1 MAKDALGHGSE
12 KHGGGLTDT
21 QAATALGQGHPKSEQ
36 VPIHDAQ
43 FGRFPDS
50 QSSKWD
56 QWNDNIVLQHEPTGS
71 KAELQYEG
79 RTQSSGF
86 GNSDL
91 RQVLVTG
98 VATPEGN
105 RGKGGAR
112 AVLRQAESFLDS
124 HKLVGRLNAGTPEL
138 QKLYAQHGFVKPAHS
153 KFEMFRKP
161 R

>member
-12 KHGGGLTDT
+12 KHGGAQAIADQHGIPTDHL
-21 QAATALGQGHPKSEQ
+21 QP
-36 VPIHDAQ
+36 Q
-43 FGRFPDS
+43 FGTFPDS
-50 QSSKWD
+50 QSRKWD
-56 QWNDNIVLQHEPTGS
+56 QWNDNVVLSHEPTGS
-71 KAELQYEG
+71 KLEIQYEG
-79 RTQSSGF
+79 RPQIYSGF

-91 RQVLVTG
+91 RQALVTG

-105 RGKGGAR
+105 RGKGGAH

-138 QKLYAQHGFVKPAHS
+138 QKLYAQHGFEKPADS